1 MTYVHEKRHVN
12 ARKLSEETPGT
23 CTRCSVR
30 NISRNTTFLYVTHVH
45 MSCDSGQR
53 HVNARKKTKKKR
65 MQGKKPKKGKKPAQ
79 QSTENTASKTAAALA
94 HESRS
99 QLCCFP
105 VWMPKEK
112 KRTNRR
118 SASVWVTITILW
130 VCGVNFKKK
139 ILKEMHKK
147 YKRNM
152 KAIMSR
158 IRMRR

>member
-1 MTYVHEKRHVN
+1 
-12 ARKLSEETPGT
+12 
-23 CTRCSVR
+23 
-30 NISRNTTFLYVTHVH
+30 

-105 VWMPKEK
+105 V
-112 KRTNRR
+112 
-118 SASVWVTITILW
+118 
-130 VCGVNFKKK
+130 
-139 ILKEMHKK
+139 
-147 YKRNM
+147 
-152 KAIMSR
+152 
-158 IRMRR
+158 